1 LNIKCSFQLKFF
13 NTPPQEHGSLGVKS
27 NIYIIYKEKI
37 LISKN
42 EDRNPIFLK
51 RGMKSKTAIK
61 ISTEG
66 IDHDKKPLN
75 VLSKGERA
83 ITASKEIWVMIFEN
97 AAYKNKNIS
106 EAEMNSI
113 MIDRDRPDIAVN
125 FHLWTHENSAG

>member
-1 LNIKCSFQLKFF
+1 M
-13 NTPPQEHGSLGVKS
+13 
-27 NIYIIYKEKI
+27 

-66 IDHDKKPLN
+66 IDQDKKPLN

-125 FHLWTHENSAG
+125 FHLCTHENSAG